1 MSTRKVRVVVKLR
14 RTQYEHMLSAL
25 PSNSDIARRNR
36 HVSNVPKADIEA
48 VDYAKRF
55 LNGLQSTL
63 FTDIRSE
70 GLLNGLFH
78 YFLFVLRYVTRIEIV
93 RFIGEIDCEFRI
105 RDNLA
110 TRTYV
115 LARRQIFLRGGW
127 VIFQHLFI

>member
-1 MSTRKVRVVVKLR
+1 M
-14 RTQYEHMLSAL
+14 SAL
-25 PSNSDIARRNR
+25 PHKADVTSRDCDVRF
-36 HVSNVPKADIEA
+36 VPKADIEA

-115 LARRQIFLRGGW
+115 LERRQLFLRGGLGN
-127 VIFQHLFI
+127 FSLLFL